1 LTARAPEQL
10 LPRPLG
16 AFRRTRGAVF
26 IEALIVCC
34 MLTLMMA
41 SGVFFHRLYFTRQK
55 TVGDA
60 RAAVWTQ
67 ALAGCNRGANL
78 DAISQSNGVNAPDI
92 TIDTESVPSFFGSVQ
107 HTRGSASGS
116 VVAPAQLGNTTY
128 TLAMTT
134 TVACNEIPANKRG
147 DVKSIISY
155 FSSTLIP
162 SFF

>member
-1 LTARAPEQL
+1 LTALRSRRLQERRRA
-10 LPRPLG
+10 
-16 AFRRTRGAVF
+16 RGAVF
-26 IEALIVCC
+26 IEALIVSC
-34 MLTLMMA
+34 MLILMMA
-41 SGVFFHRLYFTRQK
+41 SGVFFHRLYFKRLE

-67 ALAGCNRGANL
+67 ALVGCNQGANL

-107 HTRGSASGS
+107 HTRGSASGT
-116 VVAPAQLGNTTY
+116 VNAPAQLGSTSY

-134 TVACNEIPANKRG
+134 TVACNEIPASKRG

>member
-1 LTARAPEQL
+1 LTALTPERLRA
-10 LPRPLG
+10 R
-16 AFRRTRGAVF
+16 ARRARGALF

-34 MLTLMMA
+34 MLILMMA
-41 SGVFFHRLYFTRQK
+41 AGIFFHRLYFTRHK

-60 RAAVWTQ
+60 RASAWTQ
-67 ALAGCNRGANL
+67 ALVGCNRGANL
-78 DAISQSNGVNAPDI
+78 DAISQNNGVNAPDI

-107 HTRGSASGS
+107 HTRGSASGT
-116 VVAPAQLGNTTY
+116 VVAPSQLGSSSY
-128 TLAMTT
+128 TLDTT
-134 TVACNEIPANKRG
+134 TTLACNEIPANKRG